1 MRIIL
6 KYILKSIIEKKFRTF
21 IIVFSVTLSAALF
34 FASNGMSNTMLYMY
48 EDQFREQTGKADIL
62 IYPNEQSPSNS
73 FKIKTE
79 PVEGVNYIA
88 GEIVTSGRYKL
99 PERQALET
107 KTKWETLTL
116 RGFDLVEL
124 ENLNPISFSKFA
136 VGRPFEGY
144 HVIIS
149 SIFADDYGFDVGD
162 SIDLEINGKN
172 RNLIIWGIA
181 RPTGFFK
188 HIPQSNSMTAIMPID
203 SLGSLLDIKG
213 RVNTGYVVLDEGVDK
228 QSIENEL
235 ANTYSRYTV
244 QKPFSEEELETY
256 SQYIVVPLFMMTSM
270 VLFIS
275 IFIIYS
281 TFKVITVERLPVIG
295 TFRSI
300 GATRKMTDTILIGES
315 LTYGVIG
322 GILGDILGVGFLY
335 IIASVM
341 AADPY
346 IGGKINVNI
355 DISMSNFLA
364 SFILAVLVALISSW
378 IPIKRASKIPIKDLV
393 LNTTEAKSRKKGYR
407 IIIGI
412 IFISLGIIM
421 PRLIQNSFAMIANVV
436 SVLLSTIALIMFV
449 PYITKIFLKLFGKIY
464 STFFGNEGILAVKN
478 INDNIN
484 ILNNISLLTIG
495 ISTILMINTISYS
508 VGVEVLNAYKDW
520 KFDIMITVSE
530 ADRNTEQVLRGID
543 GVSST
548 YGAYETWEGV
558 NVVDTDYTIRY
569 LQGIDTERYNDYV
582 HFDYDGKGDPKEAL
596 EKLDDGRNI
605 MIAQMARDELELK
618 IGDQITLEMKSGDKT
633 YRVIGFFESLFSNG
647 STAIISQ
654 KYYKADMK
662 ESHFG
667 SFYINTHKNPDEV
680 LLTIQ
685 DKFIRQGAYGDTI
698 ANMTKMNYDSNNQF
712 MIILKAFSI
721 LAMLIGI
728 FGVFNNYTISFIERQ
743 RSIAIL
749 RSVGLSKKQT
759 MKMVMIEALT
769 GGLIGGII
777 GIIGGLQMLSGVPY
791 LIKAMSVPLAI
802 HYVGIFFFNSIIGA
816 ILIAIIASISPG
828 VKISKQNIIE
838 AIKYE

>member
-99 PERQALET
+99 PERQALKT

-181 RPTGFFK
+181 RPTGLFK

-341 AADPY
+341 AAFFMP
-346 IGGKINVNI
+346 V
-355 DISMSNFLA
+355 
-364 SFILAVLVALISSW
+364 
-378 IPIKRASKIPIKDLV
+378 IKGQC
-393 LNTTEAKSRKKGYR
+393 RKCIYFPD
-407 IIIGI
+407 IGI
-412 IFISLGIIM
+412 
-421 PRLIQNSFAMIANVV
+421 
-436 SVLLSTIALIMFV
+436 
-449 PYITKIFLKLFGKIY
+449 
-464 STFFGNEGILAVKN
+464 
-478 INDNIN
+478 
-484 ILNNISLLTIG
+484 
-495 ISTILMINTISYS
+495 
-508 VGVEVLNAYKDW
+508 
-520 KFDIMITVSE
+520 
-530 ADRNTEQVLRGID
+530 
-543 GVSST
+543 
-548 YGAYETWEGV
+548 
-558 NVVDTDYTIRY
+558 
-569 LQGIDTERYNDYV
+569 
-582 HFDYDGKGDPKEAL
+582 
-596 EKLDDGRNI
+596 
-605 MIAQMARDELELK
+605 
-618 IGDQITLEMKSGDKT
+618 
-633 YRVIGFFESLFSNG
+633 
-647 STAIISQ
+647 
-654 KYYKADMK
+654 
-662 ESHFG
+662 
-667 SFYINTHKNPDEV
+667 
-680 LLTIQ
+680 
-685 DKFIRQGAYGDTI
+685 
-698 ANMTKMNYDSNNQF
+698 
-712 MIILKAFSI
+712 
-721 LAMLIGI
+721 
-728 FGVFNNYTISFIERQ
+728 
-743 RSIAIL
+743 
-749 RSVGLSKKQT
+749 
-759 MKMVMIEALT
+759 
-769 GGLIGGII
+769 
-777 GIIGGLQMLSGVPY
+777 
-791 LIKAMSVPLAI
+791 
-802 HYVGIFFFNSIIGA
+802 
-816 ILIAIIASISPG
+816 
-828 VKISKQNIIE
+828 
-838 AIKYE
+838 